1 MLEQRFVTKEQQR
14 WATKLLGLDFIIEYK
29 PGTENKAADALSRRV
44 QPERLLELVFAPPP
58 SFDAAEL
65 LSQVE
70 ADPELRTVLQQAR
83 EGKNLESGYTAK
95 EGLLCKDGRV
105 ASRISQAFSLFL
117 HLLPQFILSFNLFLY
132 STEKIHL
139 GSYQMVSEPSVF

>member
-1 MLEQRFVTKEQQR
+1 MSPRNNR
-14 WATKLLGLDFIIEYK
+14 GWATKLLGLDFLIEYK

-65 LSQVE
+65 LSKVE

-83 EGKNLESGYTAK
+83 EEKNLESGYTVK

-105 ASRISQAFSLFL
+105 ASRISQAFSQFL
-117 HLLPQFILSFNLFLY
+117 LYFHLFLY